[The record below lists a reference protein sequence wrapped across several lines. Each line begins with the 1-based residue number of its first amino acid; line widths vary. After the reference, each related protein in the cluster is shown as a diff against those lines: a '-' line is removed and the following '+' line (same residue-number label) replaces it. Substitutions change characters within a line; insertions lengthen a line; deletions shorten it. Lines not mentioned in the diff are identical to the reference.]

1 MLLNDFFKI
10 ISSNNLN
17 GFLNVVSEVDP
28 KHKIFEGHF
37 PGQPVV
43 PGVCL
48 IQSLKEIIEESEG
61 RKFQLESAGNIKFL
75 AVIDPNINR
84 TINWEITLADMEHG
98 LGVKCIAH
106 WNEKVCFKFA
116 GKFK

>member
-1 MLLNDFFKI
+1 M
-10 ISSNNLN
+10 
-17 GFLNVVSEVDP
+17 VCEVDP

-61 RKFQLESAGNIKFL
+61 RKFQLESASNIKFL
-75 AVIDPNINR
+75 AVIDPNVNQ
-84 TINWEITLADMEHG
+84 TITWEVSLDKTEEG
-98 LGVKCIAH
+98 LVVKCIAQ
-106 WNEKVCFKFA
+106 WNDKVCFKFA
-116 GKFK
+116 GRLNEHA